1 MTGSAPVACGPD
13 DRACVRACFVTLGCA
28 KNEVDSADMARRLA
42 DAGYG
47 ICDDCDVADLII
59 VNTCSFIQS
68 AVEEGIDAI
77 LDVIDAVAGT
87 DGTTPIIVTGC
98 MPSRYG
104 ADLEAEL
111 DEVHAFLP
119 CAEEERIVEVADACL
134 ARLRQSGLTAG
145 APDGDDARIRSAQ
158 AVAPCGHDDADDE
171 GVRAQSSFAY
181 IKISDGC
188 DRWCSY
194 CTIPLIRGR
203 YHSFPL
209 DRVMADARRAVDEG
223 AKEIVLIGQDT
234 GLWGTDF
241 DEPSSLAALLDALA
255 QTFPDTWVRALY
267 TQPEHVT
274 ADLLRT
280 MSRHE
285 NICPYLDMPL
295 QHVDPAILKAMNRTG
310 SKEEFLRLVRQAR
323 EAVPGIALRTTL
335 IAGFPGETESMFDD
349 LIDFV
354 EEAAFDYVGV
364 FPYSREEGTRAYD
377 LPDQLDESEKAYR
390 AERLRTV
397 ADAVSTGVIAA
408 RVGASYPVLVEGC
421 EEDGQAY
428 GRTVVQA
435 PEVDGVTY
443 VDAGEPGD
451 VFVAAIEDTLMY
463 DMEGT
468 RA

>member
-1 MTGSAPVACGPD
+1 MTGGATLACGPD
-13 DRACVRACFVTLGCA
+13 DRTRARACFVTLGCA
-28 KNEVDSADMARRLA
+28 KNEVDSADMARMLA

-47 ICDDCDVADLII
+47 ICDDCDEADLII

-68 AVEEGIDAI
+68 AVEEGIDTI

-87 DGTTPIIVTGC
+87 DGTTPVIVTGC

-111 DEVHAFLP
+111 GEVHAFLP
-119 CAEEERIVEVADACL
+119 CAEEGRIVEVADACL
-134 ARLRQSGLTAG
+134 ARLRKSGCAAAAPDKDAGCRRASQAG
-145 APDGDDARIRSAQ
+145 ASSA
-158 AVAPCGHDDADDE
+158 PGGSGGED
-171 GVRAQSSFAY
+171 VRAQPSFAY

-209 DRVMADARRAVDEG
+209 DQVMSDARRAVDKG

-241 DEPSSLAALLDALA
+241 DEPSSLSALLDALA
-255 QTFPDTWVRALY
+255 QAFPATWVRALY

-274 ADLLRT
+274 EDLLRT
-280 MSRHE
+280 MSRHD

-310 SKEEFLRLVRQAR
+310 SGEEFLRLASLAR
-323 EAVPGIALRTTL
+323 EIVPGIALRTTL

-349 LIDFV
+349 LVGFV

-364 FPYSREEGTRAYD
+364 FPYSREEGTRAFD

-397 ADAVSTGVIAA
+397 ADAVSTSVIAS
-408 RVGASYPVLVEGC
+408 RVGTSYPVLIEGC

-428 GRTVVQA
+428 GRAIVQA

-468 RA
+468 HA